1 MCLARQGMPCAV
13 SAGRRRRAPTR
24 EEEPRVRA
32 QRRIVYKESTM
43 FDLHELIR
51 LIRANLIILIVIGYV
66 FFMASFKIWP
76 VW

>member
-13 SAGRRRRAPTR
+13 SAGRRSRAPTR
-24 EEEPRVRA
+24 DQEPKVRA
-32 QRRIVYKESTM
+32 QRRIADKEIIM
-43 FDLHELIR
+43 FELHELIR
-51 LIRANLIILIVIGYV
+51 LIRANFIILIVIGYL

>member
-1 MCLARQGMPCAV
+1 
-13 SAGRRRRAPTR
+13 
-24 EEEPRVRA
+24 
-32 QRRIVYKESTM
+32 M

-51 LIRANLIILIVIGYV
+51 LIRANLIVLIVIGYL